1 MRIESIN
8 ERIRYIAEQL
18 YGGNINELCRAIG
31 VKQAT
36 MSNIVAGRMSKPSF
50 EVISAIIENTSIDA
64 YWLITG
70 KGTAI
75 KEVDTSTETV
85 IASEQTDKHY
95 IECIQNLSEASK
107 KNAEANILNAEANNR
122 NSQNLERLIQLI
134 EKK

>member
-1 MRIESIN
+1 MQIESIN

-18 YGGNINELCRAIG
+18 YNSNINELCRAIG

-50 EVISAIIENTSIDA
+50 EVINAIIENTPIDA

-70 KGTAI
+70 KGTSI
-75 KEVDTSTETV
+75 KEVNTSTETINV
-85 IASEQTDKHY
+85 SPTNNHY

-122 NSQNLERLIQLI
+122 NSQNLEKLILLI